1 VTAAAYDAMA
11 VRYAEFVR
19 GELDRRP
26 LERAVL
32 AAFAEHVRTS
42 GGGLVADLG
51 CGEGRIGAHLAGL
64 GLDILGIDLS
74 AALTR
79 IATVRYPGLR
89 FAVGSMH
96 ALPLRGGALGGAVSW
111 YSVIHAGPGDVPSY
125 FAEFARVLR
134 LGGHLLMAFV
144 EAVGEPVTRY
154 DHTVT
159 PAYRWPPDDLSALA
173 SQAGFAEVGRMSRE
187 PRDGERFRCGH
198 LLLCRQGAAARQIVA
213 TAHRADSSQ
222 GGLGTPPARRAA
234 PGWSPPPGRA
244 SIRDVA
250 ASLARGGESGRE
262 GARRVERA
270 DQGMGR
276 ERAQREGSGPCR
288 RSGGRTRLA

>member
-1 VTAAAYDAMA
+1 MTEAPRSLAVTAAAYDAIA

-19 GELDRRP
+19 GELDDLP
-26 LERAVL
+26 LDRAVL

-79 IATVRYPGLR
+79 IATVRYPSLR

-96 ALPLRGGALGGAVSW
+96 ALPLRGGTLGGAVSW
-111 YSVIHAGPGDVPSY
+111 YSVIHAEPGDLPAY

-134 LGGHLLMAFV
+134 PGGHLLMGFF

-154 DHTVT
+154 GHTVT
-159 PAYRWPPDDLSALA
+159 PAYRWPIDDLTALA
-173 SQAGFAEVGRMSRE
+173 GRAGFAEVGRMSRE
-187 PRDGERFRCGH
+187 PRDGERFRRGH
-198 LLLCRQGAAARQIVA
+198 LLLRRQRTAA
-213 TAHRADSSQ
+213 
-222 GGLGTPPARRAA
+222 L
-234 PGWSPPPGRA
+234 
-244 SIRDVA
+244 
-250 ASLARGGESGRE
+250 
-262 GARRVERA
+262 
-270 DQGMGR
+270 
-276 ERAQREGSGPCR
+276 
-288 RSGGRTRLA
+288 

>member
-1 VTAAAYDAMA
+1 MTAAAYDAMA
-11 VRYAEFVR
+11 VRYAEFVL

-42 GGGLVADLG
+42 GVGLVADLG

-79 IATVRYPGLR
+79 IATVRYPELR

-96 ALPLRGGALGGAVSW
+96 ALPLPDGALSGAVSW
-111 YSVIHAGPGDVPSY
+111 YSVIHAAPSDLPAC

-134 LGGHLLMAFV
+134 PGGHLLVAFV
-144 EAVGEPVTRY
+144 EAAGEPLTRY

-159 PAYRWPPDDLSALA
+159 PAYRWPFDDLSALA
-173 SQAGFAEVGRMSRE
+173 RRAGRRAV
-187 PRDGERFRCGH
+187 
-198 LLLCRQGAAARQIVA
+198 LLRRVRPGAAAR
-213 TAHRADSSQ
+213 R
-222 GGLGTPPARRAA
+222 PPAHGVRR
-234 PGWSPPPGRA
+234 GR
-244 SIRDVA
+244 
-250 ASLARGGESGRE
+250 G
-262 GARRVERA
+262 
-270 DQGMGR
+270 
-276 ERAQREGSGPCR
+276 
-288 RSGGRTRLA
+288 